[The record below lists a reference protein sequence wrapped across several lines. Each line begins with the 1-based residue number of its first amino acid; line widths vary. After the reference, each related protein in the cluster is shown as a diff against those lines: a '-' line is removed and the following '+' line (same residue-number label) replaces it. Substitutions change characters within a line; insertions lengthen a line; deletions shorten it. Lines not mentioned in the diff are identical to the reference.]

1 MNLSE
6 ILKPELE
13 NLAAETKLLLSET
26 KKVAIAQAWKI
37 LQLTIVNII
46 QKIELLSTN
55 ETGKD
60 KKIVAM
66 ELLDSFYDKVF
77 IVIDIPFV
85 PPLIEPII
93 HKYVKRFLMVLA
105 GSTIDAMVTTFRE
118 TGIFLR
124 LKNTNS
130 LIKTKEAI

>member
-46 QKIELLSTN
+46 QKIELLST
-55 ETGKD
+55 
-60 KKIVAM
+60 
-66 ELLDSFYDKVF
+66 
-77 IVIDIPFV
+77 
-85 PPLIEPII
+85 
-93 HKYVKRFLMVLA
+93 KY
-105 GSTIDAMVTTFRE
+105 
-118 TGIFLR
+118 
-124 LKNTNS
+124 
-130 LIKTKEAI
+130 